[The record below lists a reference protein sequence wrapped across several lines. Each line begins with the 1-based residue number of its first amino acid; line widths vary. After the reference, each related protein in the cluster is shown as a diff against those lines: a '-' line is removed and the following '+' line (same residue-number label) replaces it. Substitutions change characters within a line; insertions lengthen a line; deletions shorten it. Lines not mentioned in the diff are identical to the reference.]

1 MKRMT
6 GPVLL
11 AGCLLFLA
19 GCNTL
24 AGQPGLRGAAIT
36 PDTLKPG
43 DAAVVTMTIRDRQGI
58 IERVQ
63 GVVVEDPRITF
74 RLMDDGLDP
83 DAKAGDGV
91 WSMAVDVPFQAP
103 PGEYFLEMTAYTDNG
118 EPVTI
123 REKGGTLKPL
133 QAVVPLRILPPE
145 K

>member
-1 MKRMT
+1 
-6 GPVLL
+6 
-11 AGCLLFLA
+11 
-19 GCNTL
+19 
-24 AGQPGLRGAAIT
+24 
-36 PDTLKPG
+36 
-43 DAAVVTMTIRDRQGI
+43 
-58 IERVQ
+58 VQ

-83 DAKAGDGV
+83 DAKAGDSV

-103 PGEYFLEMTAYTDNG
+103 PGEYFLEMTAYTDDG